1 VGSTIA
7 IAPDHCRDSKAINI
21 SSQTA
26 ATHSLNVRQ
35 KRRDVSNDVEVQ
47 KPKLLLR
54 RDFGF
59 IFVSRIWADVLVAFG
74 GFVLDV

>member
-1 VGSTIA
+1 M
-7 IAPDHCRDSKAINI
+7 
-21 SSQTA
+21 
-26 ATHSLNVRQ
+26 NVRQ

-74 GFVLDV
+74 GFVLDI